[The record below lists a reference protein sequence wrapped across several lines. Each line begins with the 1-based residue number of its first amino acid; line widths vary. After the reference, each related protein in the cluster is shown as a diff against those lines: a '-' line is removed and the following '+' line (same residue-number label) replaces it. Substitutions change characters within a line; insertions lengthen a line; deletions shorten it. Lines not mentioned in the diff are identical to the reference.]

1 MNDVTRQGQLSS
13 PIQYSHILH
22 NYTLYPEIQGSQTES
37 ELEILVEENEE
48 NSKEKSVLPAWKVL
62 IVDDEPW
69 VHDVSVL
76 AMKSIRFQGRGI
88 EFIHAFS
95 GADAILRMAE
105 HTDIALLLLD
115 VIMETHTAGLEV
127 VRAVREQQNNKLTRI
142 VLRTGHPGMFPERQ
156 IVMQYDIDDYR
167 EKTSLVYETF
177 FTLVVSSLRIYASL
191 IEIEKNRQCLE
202 TFSVADLE
210 LSRQSNIY
218 DLAKLSIKKIKELL
232 ILSEREGLDPP
243 QIFVAFHVTP
253 PVFLQKS
260 LPSAHDMKIIATDWA
275 CHGHLHRSLFELQ
288 RPDLLRIA
296 DRALKARSHQPERG
310 AHILYCPMNRGE
322 LLVFMVGSSRD
333 FSPFT
338 KQMLDLLCQKMALS
352 GENIL
357 LSDELY
363 KNQNSLIYVLSSMA
377 EFHSKETSA
386 HLNRVAH
393 CCAHLGALCGLSSSE
408 VNLLRSASPMHDIGK
423 IGVPDAVLH
432 KTTALNADEFMLMQS
447 HVEIGVR
454 LLSHIDTPMFRV
466 ARTIAYQHHERWDGL
481 GYPQKL
487 AKEEIDLMARMTT
500 LVDVY
505 DALSSARCYKPS
517 WEKEKVAHYLQYES
531 GRQFDPYLANHF
543 LKNMDDFSD
552 IRELYPDTPP
562 NAPGEIGVAAFSFEG
577 SMT

>member
-1 MNDVTRQGQLSS
+1 VNDLTRKDQRLES
-13 PIQYSHILH
+13 IQPQIG
-22 NYTLYPEIQGSQTES
+22 IDM
-37 ELEILVEENEE
+37 LVEEIEE
-48 NSKEKSVLPAWKVL
+48 DIKEDSRLSAWKVL

-95 GADAILRMAE
+95 GADAILSMAE
-105 HTDIALLLLD
+105 HPDTALLLLD
-115 VIMETHTAGLEV
+115 VIMETDTAGLDV
-127 VRAVREQQNNKLTRI
+127 VQAIREQQKNKLTRI
-142 VLRTGHPGMFPERQ
+142 VLRTGYSGMFPERQ

-177 FTLVVSSLRIYASL
+177 FTLVVSSLRTYASL

-202 TFSVADLE
+202 TFSIADLE
-210 LSRQSNIY
+210 LSRQSNVY

-232 ILSEREGLDPP
+232 ILSESERLDLP

-253 PVFLQKS
+253 PVFLQQS
-260 LPSAHDMKIIATDWA
+260 LASAHDMKIIATDWTYT
-275 CHGHLHRSLFELQ
+275 GHLHRSLFELQ

-296 DRALKARSHQPERG
+296 DRALRARSHQAERG
-310 AHILYCPMNRGE
+310 SHVLYCPMNRGE

-338 KQMLDLLCQKMALS
+338 KQMLDLFCQKMALS

-357 LSDELY
+357 LGDELY

-377 EFHSKETSA
+377 EFHSKETTA

-408 VNLLRSASPMHDIGK
+408 VNILRSASPMHDIGK

-432 KTTALNADEFMLMQS
+432 KTTALDAHEFILMQS

-466 ARTIAYQHHERWDGL
+466 ARTIAHQHHERWDGL

-487 AKEEIDLMARMTT
+487 EKEEIDFMARMTT

-505 DALSSARCYKPS
+505 DALCSARCYKPG
-517 WEKEKVAHYLQYES
+517 WPKEKVAHYLQYES
-531 GRQFDPYLANHF
+531 GRQFDPYLASRF
-543 LKNMDDFSD
+543 LKRMDDFSD
-552 IRELYPDTPP
+552 IRELYPDTPSD
-562 NAPGEIGVAAFSFEG
+562 APGEIGVAAFSFEG
-577 SMT
+577 S